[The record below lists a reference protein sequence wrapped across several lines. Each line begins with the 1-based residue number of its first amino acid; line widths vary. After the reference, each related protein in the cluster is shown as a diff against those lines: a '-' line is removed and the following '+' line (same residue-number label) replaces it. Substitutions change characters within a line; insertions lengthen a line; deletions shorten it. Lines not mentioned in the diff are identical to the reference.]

1 MPGDQWQRFA
11 NLRAYYGF
19 MWGHPGKK
27 LLFMGGEI
35 AQEREWN
42 HDSSL
47 DWHLLDSPYHRGV
60 QNLIRD
66 LNQVYAAHPALHA
79 RDAEASGFRWL
90 VADDAENS
98 VLAFARR
105 GEDETEI
112 AIVVSNFT
120 PVPREG
126 YRVGVPRPGFYREA
140 LNTDASHY
148 AGSNV
153 GNRGGVQSEGV
164 ESHGLPCS
172 VCLTLPPLATLIL
185 VLEA

>member
-1 MPGDQWQRFA
+1 MRS
-11 NLRAYYGF
+11 
-19 MWGHPGKK
+19 
-27 LLFMGGEI
+27 I
-35 AQEREWN
+35 AQ
-42 HDSSL
+42 SSGFSSHSVAPGARYL
-47 DWHLLDSPYHRGV
+47 TLVVRSGLTASWSEAAPLGHRLPSEIG
-60 QNLIRD
+60 D
-66 LNQVYAAHPALHA
+66 LNRLYATYPALHA
-79 RDAEASGFRWL
+79 HASEASGFRWL

-98 VLAFARR
+98 VLAFSRH
-105 GEDETEI
+105 GDDESEI

-126 YRVGVPRPGFYREA
+126 YRIGVPRPGYYREV

-148 AGSNV
+148 AGSNI
-153 GNRGGVQSEGV
+153 GNRGGLQSEGV